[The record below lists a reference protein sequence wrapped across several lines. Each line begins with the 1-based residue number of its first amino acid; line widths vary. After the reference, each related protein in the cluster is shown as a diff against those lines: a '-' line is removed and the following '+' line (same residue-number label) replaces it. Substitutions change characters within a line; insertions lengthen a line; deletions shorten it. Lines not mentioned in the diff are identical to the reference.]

1 MAAIRTDL
9 ALEIME
15 DLKRNGSEN
24 GGIEWTTQTRRG
36 LTLDRVFVKD
46 ETGEKRSG
54 KPRGVYDTLEVGK
67 VWLADEA
74 GFRER
79 VLALRDLLR
88 EAAGKKPRSVLVAGL
103 GNRSITADNLGPETV
118 KNLIITRH
126 LRKVSPAMFSDLGLT
141 ELSAVTPG
149 VLGQT
154 GIESA
159 DVIAGVTRAVEPD
172 LIVAVDALCAREWKR
187 LVTTVQLSTAGIR
200 PGSGVGNERP
210 EITEARLGVPVI
222 SVGVPTVVDAAT
234 LAADVIRDYAGSEA
248 APENLRA
255 AFGKTELNF
264 FVTPKETDQV
274 IRRLGAL
281 IGYAVN
287 LAWNDDLSYE
297 DMLGLME

>member
-1 MAAIRTDL
+1 MVNLRTDL
-9 ALEIME
+9 ALEILE
-15 DLKRNGSEN
+15 DLRRNGSEKD
-24 GGIEWTTQTRRG
+24 GIEWTTESLHG
-36 LTLDRVFVKD
+36 LTLDRVEVKNG
-46 ETGEKRSG
+46 TGERLSG
-54 KPRGVYDTLEVGK
+54 KPRGSYFTLDVGK

-79 VLALRDLLR
+79 VYALRDLLR
-88 EAAGKKPRSVLVAGL
+88 EAAGTKPRSVLVAGL
-103 GNRSITADNLGPETV
+103 GNRAITADNLGPEAV
-118 KNLIITRH
+118 KNLVITRH
-126 LRKVSPAMFSDLGLT
+126 IRTVSPAMFRDLGLT

-159 DVIAGVTRAVEPD
+159 DVIAGVARAVSPD
-172 LIVAVDALCAREWKR
+172 LLVAVDALCAREWKR

-210 EITEARLGVPVI
+210 EITRESLGIPVI

-234 LAADVIRDYAGSEA
+234 LASDVLRDYAGGSA
-248 APENLRA
+248 SPEELRE

-264 FVTPKETDQV
+264 FVTPKETDQ
-274 IRRLGAL
+274 IISRLGEI

-287 LAWNDDLSYE
+287 LAWNEDLSYE
-297 DMLGLME
+297 DMLELMG

>member
-1 MAAIRTDL
+1 MATLRTDL
-9 ALEIME
+9 AVEIVE
-15 DLKRNGSEN
+15 DLKRHGS
-24 GGIEWTTQTRRG
+24 GQSGIEWTTERRRG
-36 LTLDRVFVKD
+36 LALDRVRVTTA
-46 ETGEKRSG
+46 EGERLSG

-67 VWLADEA
+67 IWLADEG
-74 GFRER
+74 GFREA
-79 VLALRDLLR
+79 VFALKELLR
-88 EAAGKKPRSVLVAGL
+88 EAAPDKPRSVLVAGL
-103 GNRSITADNLGPETV
+103 GNRAITADAVGPEAV

-126 LRKVSPAMFSDLGLT
+126 IKKVSPGMFRDLGLT

-159 DVIAGVTRAVEPD
+159 DVIASLTGAVKPD
-172 LIVAVDALCAREWKR
+172 LVVAVDALCAREWKR
-187 LVTTVQLSTAGIR
+187 LVTTVQLSDAGIR

-210 EITEARLGVPVI
+210 EITRACLGVPVI

-234 LAADVIRDYAGSEA
+234 LAADVVRDFAGEDASPDE
-248 APENLRA
+248 LRE

-264 FVTPKETDQV
+264 YVTPKETDQI

-287 LAWNDDLSYE
+287 LAWNDTLSYE
-297 DMLGLME
+297 DMLEYVG